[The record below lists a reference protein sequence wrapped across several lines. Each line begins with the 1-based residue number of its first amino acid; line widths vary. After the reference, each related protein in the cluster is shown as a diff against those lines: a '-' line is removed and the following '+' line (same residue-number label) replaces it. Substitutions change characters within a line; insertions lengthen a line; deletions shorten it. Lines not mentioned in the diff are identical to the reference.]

1 MKSNDEWNIVMV
13 NKYTIGDNG
22 VSMETVVI
30 PGFTSEELARSA
42 LESISAL
49 CNNPYD
55 YSRGVVIKVKDGSKR
70 CG

>member
-1 MKSNDEWNIVMV
+1 MKINDEWNIVMV
-13 NKYTIGDNG
+13 NKYTRGDSG

-42 LESISAL
+42 LESISDL
-49 CNNPYD
+49 CKYPYD
-55 YSRGVVIKVKDGSKR
+55 YSRGVVIKVKEGRNR